1 VWDIFILIIVA
12 NLDVRI
18 VIRDELAPGQRYGV
32 GEDRI
37 IFLLAQKHIVQGI
50 ATTGLK
56 G

>member
-1 VWDIFILIIVA
+1 MQDLTLIIAA
-12 NLDVRI
+12 NVDERI
-18 VIRDELAPGQRYGV
+18 VIRDELEPGQRYGV
-32 GEDRI
+32 GGGWI

>member
-1 VWDIFILIIVA
+1 M
-12 NLDVRI
+12 
-18 VIRDELAPGQRYGV
+18 GV
-32 GEDRI
+32 GWI

>member
-1 VWDIFILIIVA
+1 VCEVFILIIVA
-12 NLDVRI
+12 NMDLHI
-18 VIRDELAPGQRYGV
+18 VTRDELSPGLRYGV
-32 GEDRI
+32 GVGWI